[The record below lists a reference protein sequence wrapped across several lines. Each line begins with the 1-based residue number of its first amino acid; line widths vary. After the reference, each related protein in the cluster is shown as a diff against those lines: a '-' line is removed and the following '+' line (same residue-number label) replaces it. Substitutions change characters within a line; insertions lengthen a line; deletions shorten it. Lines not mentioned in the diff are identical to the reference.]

1 MEEIK
6 ISLIQS
12 DLVWENPAEN
22 MKKFENNFS
31 DLKGKTDIVLLPEMF
46 TTGFS
51 MNPRPIAEAMDGQTV
66 SWIIKQ
72 SAHNNFA
79 IGGSVIITE
88 NGKYFN
94 RFIFAEPSGLIHY
107 YDKHHLFTIT
117 GEHNEYTAGN
127 TRTIVKYKGFRFF
140 LQICYDLRFPVWM
153 RNKNDYDVM
162 LLVANWPER
171 RNDAWKK
178 LLYARAMEN
187 QCYVAAV
194 NRVGN
199 DGKQISHS
207 GDSMIIDYAGRE
219 MAFAKPFA
227 EEIITCT
234 INLGLLNDAKEKFP
248 AWKDADDFIIK
259 I

>member
-22 MKKFENNFS
+22 MKKFEAKFS

-51 MNPRPIAEAMDGQTV
+51 MNPRPIAETMKGNTV
-66 SWIIKQ
+66 AWIKKQ
-72 SAHNNFA
+72 STENNFA

-94 RFIFAEPSGLIHY
+94 RFVFAEPSGLIHY
-107 YDKHHLFTIT
+107 YDKHHLFSIT
-117 GEHNEYTAGN
+117 GENNEYTPGN
-127 TRTIVKYKGFRFF
+127 TRTIIKYKGFRFF

-187 QCYVAAV
+187 QCYIAAV

-199 DGKQISHS
+199 DGKNIFHT
-207 GDSMIIDYAGRE
+207 GDSMILDYAGRE
-219 MAFAKPFA
+219 MAVAKPNA
-227 EEIITCT
+227 EEILTCT
-234 INLGLLNDAKEKFP
+234 FNLDLLKDSKEKFP
-248 AWKDADDFIIK
+248 AWKDADDFEIK
-259 I
+259 

>member
-22 MKKFENNFS
+22 RKKFETKFS

-51 MNPRPIAEAMDGQTV
+51 MNPRPIAETMNGNTV
-66 SWIIKQ
+66 AWFKKQ
-72 SAHNNFA
+72 SAHNNFVIA
-79 IGGSVIITE
+79 GSVIITE

-94 RFIFAEPSGLIHY
+94 RFIFAEPTGLIHY

-117 GEHNEYTAGN
+117 GEHYEYTAGN
-127 TRTIVKYKGFRFF
+127 TRTIIKYKGFRLF

-187 QCYVAAV
+187 QCYIAAV

-199 DGKQISHS
+199 DGNGISHT
-207 GDSMIIDYAGRE
+207 GDSMILDYAGRE
-219 MAFAKPFA
+219 LAVSKPNV
-227 EEIITCT
+227 EEI
-234 INLGLLNDAKEKFP
+234 LSARFSMALLNDSKDKFP
-248 AWKDADDFIIK
+248 AWKDADEFEIK
-259 I
+259 